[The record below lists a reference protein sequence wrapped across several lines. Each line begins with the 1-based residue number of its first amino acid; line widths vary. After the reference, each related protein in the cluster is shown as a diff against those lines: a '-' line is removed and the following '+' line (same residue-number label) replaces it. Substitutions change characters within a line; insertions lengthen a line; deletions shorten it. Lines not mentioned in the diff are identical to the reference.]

1 MSMGN
6 TWGAGG
12 LFEQAL
18 RNKLD
23 NNSMKSETERMN
35 ALTQRSDM
43 FNRYDIGLRGNEVNR
58 MNADVNRMN
67 AGANVMNAQ
76 TNQYGAETQRFDV
89 AGGMSKNFKPSQGFL
104 QSAGLR
110 SFQPFQSAAGGPAQP
125 LLATGTMSPEAAS
138 SLAPISAADA
148 ERALVQQSNTP
159 APRVKTNTTASG
171 NKYYGDREMKPGYA
185 KGGPI
190 GDVGQDRG
198 ADTVDAK
205 VRPGEYMLNP
215 ETVAHL
221 GGGNYENG
229 VRQLNQLV
237 RQATGKEPGP
247 SPVGKSGKPGFNKGG
262 FIDDFGNTTLRPD
275 APRAVWE
282 QAASPEGRAT
292 IQNQFAAP
300 QTAAREAAA
309 RAAQQASAVNQEVAA
324 RATQARAINPTVMPP
339 AATPEPIPPRGY
351 AAGKAIGQGVRA
363 AKEALPAI
371 ARSAGESLAP
381 AAATLEA
388 GYNMYD
394 KGDFYNDESV
404 PSVEKFKQSLRDMSG
419 PVGAWAGGTVG
430 AGAGVG
436 LASIPLGIG
445 GGLAGHKL
453 MTSLVDGEG
462 DAYKAYRAA
471 NPRPEKEL
479 PKVAEKEEP
488 KDAPVVADEAVSATG
503 TPQAAP
509 EFDLRKFVTDRLQEN
524 ATNDTGYGSKT
535 VARENDVLLNMLG
548 NYENASMNRKGTMAQ
563 LAQQRA
569 EKNDDRIA
577 NNMFTKQELDKD
589 GEPTGRDIPDKAKAV
604 AFQRDMAQLGH
615 DTAQMD
621 PKTLN
626 YLAREWEAVH
636 ALRTN
641 LNREATEAGGANA
654 RTSNTAR
661 AVQMDPDGVGL
672 ASAFKHKGVSTG
684 DVLSS
689 WNPFNDKITN
699 ATAYDPATGQTIA
712 AARLARN
719 EDGSLNQDIIN
730 AMRQGDVGLRDF
742 YAKVGAAAK
751 AAKKPQE

>member
-110 SFQPFQSAAGGPAQP
+110 SFQPFQSATGGLPQP

-247 SPVGKSGKPGFNKGG
+247 SPVGKSGKPGF
-262 FIDDFGNTTLRPD
+262 
-275 APRAVWE
+275 
-282 QAASPEGRAT
+282 AASGPVDPNEELYRRA
-292 IQNQFAAP
+292 ALDKMAE
-300 QTAAREAAA
+300 AKAAA
-309 RAAQQASAVNQEVAA
+309 RAPVSGSAPMYVD
-324 RATQARAINPTVMPP
+324 P
-339 AATPEPIPPRGY
+339 AGAVSRELPPRSSSFE
-351 AAGKAIGQGVRA
+351 AGRSVGRGLQT
-363 AKEALPAI
+363 AKDALPTI

-404 PSVEKFKQSLRDMSG
+404 PNVEKFKQSLRDMAG

-462 DAYKAYRAA
+462 DAYKAYRVA

-488 KDAPVVADEAVSATG
+488 KDAPVAANEAASATG
-503 TPQAAP
+503 TPQAEP

-535 VARENDVLLNMLG
+535 IARENDVLLNMLG

-621 PKTLN
+621 QKTLN

-654 RTSNTAR
+654 RTSDTAR

-742 YAKVGAAAK
+742 YAKVDAAAK
-751 AAKKPQE
+751 AAKKPQEQN